1 MSIQVWV
8 FNRVFKRPTPCEIR
22 SRLPGVYASLSEE
35 AKQNTVSTSMEGG
48 AMKKVYISFVE
59 ATFEQLLISEKV
71 GWIEW
76 WLRK

>member
-22 SRLPGVYASLSEE
+22 SRLPGVYASLSED
-35 AKQNTVSTSMEGG
+35 AKQSNIPTSIEDG